1 MSESKTEKM
10 SESKTEKTEVFTH
23 DTVPTETDENREHKE
38 TKDALL
44 KFLFTNPNTGER
56 MDYEESR
63 MMYG

>member
-1 MSESKTEKM
+1 MSESKVSESKTEVV
-10 SESKTEKTEVFTH
+10 TPAN
-23 DTVPTETDENREHKE
+23 VPAETDKNREHKE

-56 MDYEESR
+56 MDYAESR